1 MRRFEMRLLIS
12 QICCL
17 NPTANRNTSM
27 IISKTLGFLKLFD
40 TNSHRIDASKSRLAN
55 SSESPQL
62 AKYLFHPVMYC
73 QLGFKAR

>member
-1 MRRFEMRLLIS
+1 
-12 QICCL
+12 
-17 NPTANRNTSM
+17 M

-40 TNSHRIDASKSRLAN
+40 TNSHRTDASKSRLAN